1 MGFGKMYLRKLYRK
15 YILKKKIKLNFRYRF
30 AIYYSFT
37 YKKPDD
43 MIESGICW
51 IDETKRMR
59 KWLE

>member
-1 MGFGKMYLRKLYRK
+1 MYIIKLFRK
-15 YILKKKIKLNFRYRF
+15 YILKKKIKLNFRYNF
-30 AIYYSFT
+30 ATYYSFT

-43 MIESGICW
+43 KYDSYLRW